1 MSSASHSS
9 SSSINVFQLGKY
21 TVSLFPVNPQSS
33 TLTSSPLLNHSL
45 TVPLLIATPTEEGE
59 FPILVFLHGFLL
71 ENSFYSQ
78 LIQHIASHGFIV
90 IAPQLPISGEI
101 ESAKGVT
108 EWLSVGLCPLLPPVV
123 RPNLSKAALGGH
135 SRGGKIAFGLALSY
149 NNNPGSN
156 SDSSLIKYSALV
168 GIDPVEGLMKGIPIP
183 PLVLTYVPH
192 SFDLDMA
199 ALVVGSGLGEI
210 KRNPLFFACAPK
222 GVNHEEFYSECRSPA
237 CHFVVKDYG
246 HMDTLDDE
254 TKGIK
259 GAVTHCACKNGKS
272 REPMRSFVGG
282 ITVAFMKA
290 YLEGD
295 DSYLNAIKHGK
306 DINLPVQLQTVEFL

>member
-1 MSSASHSS
+1 MSD
-9 SSSINVFQLGKY
+9 G
-21 TVSLFPVNPQSS
+21 P
-33 TLTSSPLLNHSL
+33 
-45 TVPLLIATPTEEGE
+45 
-59 FPILVFLHGFLL
+59 
-71 ENSFYSQ
+71 
-78 LIQHIASHGFIV
+78 
-90 IAPQLPISGEI
+90 
-101 ESAKGVT
+101 
-108 EWLSVGLCPLLPPVV
+108 CPLLPPVV
-123 RPNLSKAALGGH
+123 RPNLSKAPLGGH

-149 NNNPGSN
+149 ISNPSN
-156 SDSSLIKYSALV
+156 RIKYSAV
-168 GIDPVEGLMKGIPIP
+168 AGIDPVEGLMKGIPIP

-237 CHFVVKDYG
+237 L
-246 HMDTLDDE
+246 DTLDDE

-259 GAVTHCACKNGKS
+259 GAVTYCACKNGKS

-295 DSYLNAIKHGK
+295 DSYLNAIKDGK
-306 DINLPVQLQTVEFL
+306 DINLPAQLQTVEFLKD